1 MRSLYILNKILNNN
15 EKIIFFF
22 LILSSLIYGFFEI
35 ISISAL
41 LPLVNF
47 FFTENFLISTNI
59 KIFNVF
65 NNLITGLNAEVILI
79 LVFSFFLFKNLYF
92 IFNFFI
98 QNLFSLKIRNSVS
111 AQMFEEFLNLKLNHF
126 RQKDHADF
134 LRNFK
139 EIVNLDAIIN
149 NYMIFFLEIITIS
162 LLFCYLLTIDYVSTI
177 IILLAFIFIS
187 FVFFIITTKK
197 IKSLSSSRLISE
209 KNFYSI
215 INETV
220 SNFIEITIYSLK
232 KKYLEKFYNQAKYI
246 GITDLK
252 INLLLQLPRLVF
264 EIVFVL
270 FICIV
275 IQSFSLSN
283 STDKVIKLTAFI
295 LVGIRI
301 MPSFSRILGCI
312 QKIKIYN
319 QSLKIFN
326 FNILNK
332 HKKKLITLNY
342 DKNIKNKFQSLVFD
356 KVAFKYTDVEIF
368 NDLSFKIKRE
378 DIFGISGHNG
388 SGKTTILHLITG
400 LLNPDKG
407 KIFFNRKLNLR
418 SNVNRLYNIS
428 YLSQKPILLSDTLI
442 NNITLNRSVDKK
454 ILEKILIDTGVDR
467 IAKNLK
473 NGLNSFVGE
482 GGNRLSV
489 GMIQKISF
497 ARALAV
503 NTDIIILDEITNN
516 LDISTINKYYN
527 LISKN
532 KFKKTFI
539 IVSHDKKFLKLCNKI
554 LYLK

>member
-162 LLFCYLLTIDYVSTI
+162 LLFCYLLTIDYFSTI
-177 IILLAFIFIS
+177 IILLTFIFIS

-454 ILEKILIDTGVDR
+454 ILEKILIDTGVDK

-473 NGLNSFVGE
+473 DGLNSFVGE
-482 GGNRLSV
+482 GGNRLSI

-497 ARALAV
+497 ARALVV

>member
-1 MRSLYILNKILNNN
+1 
-15 EKIIFFF
+15 
-22 LILSSLIYGFFEI
+22 
-35 ISISAL
+35 
-41 LPLVNF
+41 
-47 FFTENFLISTNI
+47 
-59 KIFNVF
+59 
-65 NNLITGLNAEVILI
+65 
-79 LVFSFFLFKNLYF
+79 
-92 IFNFFI
+92 
-98 QNLFSLKIRNSVS
+98 
-111 AQMFEEFLNLKLNHF
+111 
-126 RQKDHADF
+126 
-134 LRNFK
+134 
-139 EIVNLDAIIN
+139 
-149 NYMIFFLEIITIS
+149 
-162 LLFCYLLTIDYVSTI
+162 LTIDYVSTI